1 MRGGGPVPEDR
12 PRALSPLLPVGLAL
26 RPLGQEAAWKGAGGR
41 ALRGTGLFRPGE
53 PVGDKF
59 RGEQDLAGGGG
70 GLTKKF
76 VCHHAKWRH
85 LNIFPV
91 WWPRPES

>member
-70 GLTKKF
+70 
-76 VCHHAKWRH
+76 
-85 LNIFPV
+85 
-91 WWPRPES
+91 ESQRNLFATMQNGGI